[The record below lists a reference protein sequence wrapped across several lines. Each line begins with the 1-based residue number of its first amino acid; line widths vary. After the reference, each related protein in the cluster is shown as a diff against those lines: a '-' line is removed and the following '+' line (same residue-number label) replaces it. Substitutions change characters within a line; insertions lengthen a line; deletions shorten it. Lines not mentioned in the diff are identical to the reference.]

1 MALNRVR
8 AEANQLSLPVPAD
21 TESGDPVLIGDALP
35 GVCLTDRS
43 EWTEGAATVQCDG
56 SFNLEVT
63 GAGDPGDIVYI
74 TSGGALTMTAS
85 GNTRF
90 GYLLETKGS
99 GAGVAEVKI
108 GY

>member
-8 AEANQLSLPVPAD
+8 QHATQIAVPVAAD

-35 GVCLTDRS
+35 GVCLVDEG
-43 EWTEGAATVQCDG
+43 EWTDGEATVQTDG
-56 SFNLEVT
+56 SFNLTVT

-99 GAGVAEVKI
+99 GDGVAEVKV